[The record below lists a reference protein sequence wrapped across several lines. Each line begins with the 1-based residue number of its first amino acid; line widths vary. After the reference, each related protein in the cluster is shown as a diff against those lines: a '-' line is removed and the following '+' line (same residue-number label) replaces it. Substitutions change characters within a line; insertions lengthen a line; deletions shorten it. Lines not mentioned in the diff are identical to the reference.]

1 MLTYYELHGVFIL
14 NISHMNV
21 YCRSTMDLAHRNVN
35 DPAIQCEVYLFI
47 NIIICRAF
55 DLVTDI

>member
-1 MLTYYELHGVFIL
+1 MFMFIL

-21 YCRSTMDLAHRNVN
+21 YCRSAMDLAHRNVN

-47 NIIICRAF
+47 NIIICQAF